1 MAWRPYAALQQWQAA
16 IIFFF
21 FFLLDSFKKEKKG
34 KKTCFS
40 TLVIGLTQAASCNVD
55 SFRQQQHQHPP
66 ATIALV
72 APVALALATITFF
85 KKNSRTYKQQ
95 RSVASNMKHRK

>member
-1 MAWRPYAALQQWQAA
+1 MVKSNAMAGGHNFIL
-16 IIFFF
+16 
-21 FFLLDSFKKEKKG
+21 FFLLDNFKKKKRG
-34 KKTCFS
+34 RETCFS
-40 TLVIGLTQAASCNVD
+40 TLVVGLTQAVSCNVD

-66 ATIALV
+66 AAT

-95 RSVASNMKHRK
+95 RSVAFNMKHRK